1 MDISKVSSNLI
12 NGYSNSATNYV
23 TQASDDSFAKRL
35 EAASQ
40 SSDDKELKAVC
51 QEFEAIMLDML
62 YKQMK
67 ATVIKSD
74 LIEKDPGTEIFES
87 MQDEELMKKASQTG
101 TLGLAESLYKQ
112 LSRQY
117 GKVVPAAAKA
127 EEVQGEAAR
136 TEEIHTESIRTE
148 AVQESEPFGEESG
161 K

>member
-12 NGYSNSATNYV
+12 NGYTNSAVNSV
-23 TQASDDSFAKRL
+23 AQASDDSFARRL
-35 EAASQ
+35 EAAAQ
-40 SSDDKELKAVC
+40 SNDDKELKAVC

-74 LIEKDPGTEIFES
+74 LVEKDPGTEIFES

-117 GKVVPAAAKA
+117 GKAVPTTVKTDAVQA
-127 EEVQGEAAR
+127 ETGQTREAQ
-136 TEEIHTESIRTE
+136 TEIRTE
-148 AVQESEPFGEESG
+148 AVQESEPGS
-161 K
+161 